1 MEGAPVMRQLILG
14 TFVAATA
21 AFSHVPAWAEDA
33 ALVLANERYE
43 LLGRLARGAAPAV
56 ASRALEGMGFDLT
69 VLPNGRAATL
79 ADTLSDF
86 ANIAPGAERLVVVLS
101 GRFVTDGARTWFL
114 AADAEAPAFLGLG
127 GATLSVESV
136 MQLMQRQAGSAV
148 LILGADPDQ
157 DTVFDAYLQEG
168 IGTLDV
174 PQGVTVVRGLPRD
187 VAAFMET
194 DLVQPDGDLTRLIAA
209 NRRVAAEGFLPR
221 QFLFMGP
228 VPDAVAVTAEPEV
241 DSSAEDALW
250 DGAVALDTAEVYRN
264 YLTRYP
270 NGRYAAAAEEAL
282 AAILSEPARDDRLAE
297 EALDLS
303 RDARRNIQRNLS
315 LLDYNTRGIDGIFGP
330 GTRGAI
336 TNWQQQNGFAQT
348 GYLSNEQINLL
359 DAQSARRAAELEA
372 QAERVAAEQARL
384 DRAFWAE
391 TGARTDEPGLRAYLD
406 RYPDGLF
413 AETATGQL
421 AAIEAEKRREA
432 EAEERSAWDAALAA
446 DTVPAYTAYLRTFPD
461 AAFRAEADAR
471 IAALEQASGN
481 NAAEQAALAAEAAL
495 GLNPITAR
503 LVEAKLDQLGLNP
516 GVVDGV
522 FDDAT
527 RRALRRYQRDR
538 DLSVTGYVDEG
549 TVVRLLADS
558 IGVLR

>member
-1 MEGAPVMRQLILG
+1 MRHLIIATVL
-14 TFVAATA
+14 ATA
-21 AFSHVPAWAEDA
+21 AGFLQAPAWAENT

-43 LLGRLARGAAPAV
+43 VLGRLSRGAEPAE
-56 ASRALEGMGFDLT
+56 AARALEDMGFDLT

-79 ADTLSDF
+79 SETLSEF
-86 ANIAPGAERLVVVLS
+86 AKVVPGAERLVIVLS
-101 GRFVTDGARTWFL
+101 GRFATDGTRTWFL
-114 AADAEAPAFLGLG
+114 AADADEPEFLGLG
-127 GATLSVESV
+127 GGALSVESV
-136 MQLMQRQAGSAV
+136 MHLMQRQAGSALLV
-148 LILGADPDQ
+148 LGVDPDE
-157 DTVFDAYLQEG
+157 DRVFDAYLREG
-168 IGTLDV
+168 VGALDV

-187 VAAFMET
+187 VAGFIQT
-194 DLVQPDGDLTRLIAA
+194 DLVRPNADLTRLIAA
-209 NRRVAAEGFLPR
+209 DRRLKAEGFLPR
-221 QFLFMGP
+221 QLWFMGP
-228 VPDAVAVTAEPEV
+228 APGAMEVVQTPLPEDSTA
-241 DSSAEDALW
+241 AEDALW
-250 DGAVALDTAEVYRN
+250 AGAVALDTAEVYRN
-264 YLTRYP
+264 YLSRYP
-270 NGRYAAAAEEAL
+270 TGRYAPEAEEAL
-282 AAILSEPARDDRLAE
+282 ATLLSEPFRDDRLME
-297 EALDLS
+297 EAMDLS

-348 GYLSNEQINLL
+348 GYLSTEQINLL

-372 QAERVAAEQARL
+372 EAERMAAEQDRL

-413 AETATGQL
+413 AELATEQL
-421 AAIEAEKRREA
+421 AAIEAEKRRQA
-432 EAEERSAWDAALAA
+432 RDEERSAWDAALAA
-446 DTVPAYTAYLRTFPD
+446 DTVQDYRVYLQTFPD
-461 AAFRAEADAR
+461 AAFRAEAEAR
-471 IAALEQASGN
+471 ITALEQTSGN
-481 NAAEQAALAAEAAL
+481 NAAEQAALAAEAEL

-503 LVEAKLDQLGLNP
+503 LIEAKLDQLGLNS

-538 DLSVTGYVDEG
+538 GLAVTGYVDEG

>member
-1 MEGAPVMRQLILG
+1 MRHLILG
-14 TFVAATA
+14 TVLATA
-21 AFSHVPAWAEDA
+21 AGLFNAPAWAEDT

-43 LLGRLARGAAPAV
+43 VLGRLSRGAEPAD
-56 ASRALEGMGFDLT
+56 AARALEAMGFDLT
-69 VLPNGRAATL
+69 ALPNGRAATL
-79 ADTLSDF
+79 SETLSGF
-86 ANIAPGAERLVVVLS
+86 ANVVPGAERLIIVLS
-101 GRFVTDGARTWFL
+101 GRFVTDGTRTWFL
-114 AADAEAPAFLGLG
+114 AADTAEPEFLGLG
-127 GATLSVESV
+127 GGALSVESV
-136 MQLMQRQAGSAV
+136 MQLMQRQAGSALLV
-148 LILGADPDQ
+148 LGVDPDE
-157 DTVFDAYLQEG
+157 DRVFDAYLREG

-187 VAAFMET
+187 IAGFIET
-194 DLVQPDGDLTRLIAA
+194 DLVQPEGDLTRLIAA
-209 NRRVAAEGFLPR
+209 NRRVEAEGFLPR
-221 QFLFMGP
+221 RFLFMGP
-228 VPDAVAVTAEPEV
+228 APDAVEVVPEPVPLEN
-241 DSSAEDALW
+241 SAAEDALW
-250 DGAVALDTAEVYRN
+250 EGALALDTAEVYRN
-264 YLTRYP
+264 YLSRYP
-270 NGRYAAAAEEAL
+270 TGRYAPEAEEAL
-282 AAILSEPARDDRLAE
+282 AAILSEPFRDDRLAE
-297 EALDLS
+297 EAMDLS

-348 GYLSNEQINLL
+348 GYLSTEQINLL

-372 QAERVAAEQARL
+372 EAERVAAEQARL

-391 TGARTDEPGLRAYLD
+391 TGARADEPGLRAYLD

-413 AETATGQL
+413 AETATEQL
-421 AAIEAEKRREA
+421 AAIEAEKRSQA
-432 EAEERSAWDAALAA
+432 QDEERSAWDAALAA

-461 AAFRAEADAR
+461 AAFKAEAEAR
-471 IAALEQASGN
+471 IAALEQAGGN
-481 NAAEQAALAAEAAL
+481 NVAEQAALAAEAAL

-516 GVVDGV
+516 GAVDGV

-538 DLSVTGYVDEG
+538 DLSVTGYLDEG